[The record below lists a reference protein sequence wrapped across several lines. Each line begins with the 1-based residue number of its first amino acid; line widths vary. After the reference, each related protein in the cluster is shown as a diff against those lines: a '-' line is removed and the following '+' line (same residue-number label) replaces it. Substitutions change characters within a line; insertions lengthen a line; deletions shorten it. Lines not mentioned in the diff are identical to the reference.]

1 MKLDNKNM
9 IETYKLFKVN
19 FLDIII
25 HICISFSV
33 AANKKA
39 GRASQTRL

>member
-1 MKLDNKNM
+1 M

-25 HICISFSV
+25 HIFLS
-33 AANKKA
+33 
-39 GRASQTRL
+39 L